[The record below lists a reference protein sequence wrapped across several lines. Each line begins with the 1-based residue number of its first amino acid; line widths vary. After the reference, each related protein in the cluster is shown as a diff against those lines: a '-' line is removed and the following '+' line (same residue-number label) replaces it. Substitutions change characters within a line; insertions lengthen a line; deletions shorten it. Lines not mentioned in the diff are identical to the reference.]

1 MGASNEG
8 ALFGQKFQLRMVM
21 MRVMNDRITRTR
33 DYESMIASENEAI
46 SDTRQNDEDPTTELE
61 R

>member
-1 MGASNEG
+1 
-8 ALFGQKFQLRMVM
+8 MVM
-21 MRVMNDRITRTR
+21 MRVMNDRITRAH

>member
-1 MGASNEG
+1 
-8 ALFGQKFQLRMVM
+8 
-21 MRVMNDRITRTR
+21 
-33 DYESMIASENEAI
+33 MIASENEAI

>member
-8 ALFGQKFQLRMVM
+8 ALSGQKFKLRMVM
-21 MRVMNDRITRTR
+21 MRVMNDSITRAH